1 MIAPRALGVVEST
14 VVDDEKTVT
23 FATAAPRAGRPSA
36 ALIPPLHVVEAH
48 CGGRVFIAYGI
59 IFLGF

>member
-23 FATAAPRAGRPSA
+23 FATKITAIVASRDITFRDNNGKVQFV
-36 ALIPPLHVVEAH
+36 AL
-48 CGGRVFIAYGI
+48 
-59 IFLGF
+59 LGK